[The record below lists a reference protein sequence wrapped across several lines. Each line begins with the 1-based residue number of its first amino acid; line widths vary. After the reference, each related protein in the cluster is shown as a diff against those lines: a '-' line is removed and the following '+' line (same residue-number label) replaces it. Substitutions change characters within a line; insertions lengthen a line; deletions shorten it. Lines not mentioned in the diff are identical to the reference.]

1 MKKKQTHR
9 YAAAAAVLALLGL
22 GWLGIKEM
30 HGFTEKDAATG
41 DEDRS
46 GASSVLAGNDDDTPL
61 KSKTSVRPPL
71 EKEDTSSASEEQA
84 EKFHRFFL
92 PPITFQDVSL
102 ADALA
107 TLRQVYRDTA
117 KATGEPALNLT
128 FDLRSAN
135 KRDRITCTTP
145 RSTVASVLH
154 FIAAMAGNNTS
165 GDLPSFRLIA
175 LDETRDKS
183 GEMPLFAQFKSILPQ
198 NAGNG
203 QPVNL
208 STLLHE
214 GMAAAG
220 IGDDSTEVRMIGTTL
235 TYKNLNE
242 ADLEKLK
249 AIAQMDEGGEIGQLQ
264 TKFSFQILRGNE
276 SILPA
281 GNPDSMTAAEF
292 QSQMQKLQGGGGG
305 DFTQTGLPEM
315 ISRSDETAKMEMTHD
330 LTDPNGQLI
339 WTGTKA
345 EVGGGPLGLGHQL
358 TLNFESREIGEAPVV
373 VQKEINISDGGSGII
388 SARTANGQVILICPQ
403 VTFIDHQGRPVAA
416 RR

>member
-1 MKKKQTHR
+1 MKRKETR
-9 YAAAAAVLALLGL
+9 SYAAAAAVLAVLGL
-22 GWLGIKEM
+22 GWLGTKEM
-30 HGFTEKDAATG
+30 RGSSGREDA
-41 DEDRS
+41 S
-46 GASSVLAGNDDDTPL
+46 GGGSPVYAPRVPAGNDDDTRL
-61 KSKTSVRPPL
+61 KSKTGSRPPL
-71 EKEDTSSASEEQA
+71 AKEDTSSASEEQA

-135 KRDRITCTTP
+135 KRGRITCTTP
-145 RSTVASVLH
+145 RSTVSSVLH

-220 IGDDSTEVRMIGTTL
+220 IGDDSTEVRMLGDTL

-249 AIAQMDEGGEIGQLQ
+249 AIAQMDQGGELGQLQ
-264 TKFSFQILRGNE
+264 TKVSFKILRGDE

-292 QSQMQKLQGGGGG
+292 QAQMQKFEVSG
-305 DFTQTGLPEM
+305 DHTETNLPGM
-315 ISRSDETAKMEMTHD
+315 TARSDVPAKMEITHD
-330 LTDPNGQLI
+330 FTDANGQLT

-358 TLNFESREIGEAPVV
+358 TLNFESREDGQAPVV
-373 VQKEINISDGGSGII
+373 VQKEINVSDQGSGIAV
-388 SARTANGQVILICPQ
+388 ARTGNGEVILICPQ
-403 VTFIDHQGRPVAA
+403 VTFIDGTGKPVTA